1 MLKQLNTWL
10 LIYGKN
16 RTGCVTKGSNMVKK
30 KTTKKHSTKST
41 AIAST
46 KEYVQTLL
54 YLKEQVQQAQIKATL
69 SANKEL
75 IKLYWQ
81 FGKTIVKKQKIN
93 GWGSNIV
100 ERLAN
105 DMQKEF
111 PGMGGFSRANIFR
124 MQAFY
129 AAYEK
134 VAQAAR
140 LFEDMPIF
148 NIPWFH
154 NVVIMQKLKTIE
166 ERLWYAQKAIEHGWS
181 RTILEMQIES
191 SLHRREGKA
200 VTNFSKTLPTPHSDM
215 AKQSLKDPYLFDF
228 LTLHDD
234 FVEHE
239 LEQGLIDHVQQFLLE
254 LGQGFAFVG
263 RQKHIEVGETDFYID
278 LLFYH
283 IELKCYVVI
292 ELKNTA
298 FKPEYTGQLNFYLSA
313 VDDLLRTPDDKP
325 TIGLLLCKTKNNVV
339 AEYALRDINKPIG
352 IAGYETKIIK
362 SLPKNLKRCL
372 PTVEEIEA
380 ELEKKEILTR
390 AKTNKHKASK
400 VKIRK
405 KI

>member
-1 MLKQLNTWL
+1 
-10 LIYGKN
+10 
-16 RTGCVTKGSNMVKK
+16 MVKK
-30 KTTKKHSTKST
+30 KITKKHSTKST
-41 AIAST
+41 AAIVST
-46 KEYVQTLL
+46 KEYAQTLL

-81 FGKTIVKKQKIN
+81 IGKTIVEKQEIN

-105 DMQKEF
+105 DMQKGF

-134 VAQAAR
+134 VAQAVR
-140 LFEDMPIF
+140 LFEDLPIF
-148 NIPWFH
+148 KIPWGH
-154 NVVIMQKLKTIE
+154 NIRLLQKLKTNE

-191 SLHRREGKA
+191 SLYRRQGKA
-200 VTNFSKTLPTPHSDM
+200 ITNFSKTLPAPHSDM

-228 LTLHDD
+228 LTLRDD

-313 VDDLLRTPDDKP
+313 VDDLLRTPGDKP
-325 TIGLLLCKTKNNVV
+325 TIGLLLCKTKNNVI

-352 IAGYETKIIK
+352 IAGYETKITK
-362 SLPKNLKRCL
+362 NLPKNLKSSL
-372 PTVEEIEA
+372 PTIEEIEA
-380 ELEKKEILTR
+380 EFEKKDILTQ
-390 AKTNKHKASK
+390 AKTNKVKKHK
-400 VKIRK
+400 
-405 KI
+405 